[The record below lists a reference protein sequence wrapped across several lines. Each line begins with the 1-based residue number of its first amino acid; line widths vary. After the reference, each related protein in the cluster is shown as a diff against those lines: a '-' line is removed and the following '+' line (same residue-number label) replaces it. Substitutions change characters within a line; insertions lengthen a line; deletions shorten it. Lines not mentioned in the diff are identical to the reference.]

1 MASAPS
7 LELCDHF
14 RDNRCPS
21 RLVTRTDAG
30 TAAAIEILIEEE
42 EITPFGI
49 VLEQLD
55 RPVEWPLSIAITP
68 ENANQ
73 SLLKFQRNVPEIQFA
88 TRARRELHLEIIA
101 EIVGKFCISI
111 SR

>member
-21 RLVTRTDAG
+21 CLVTRTDAG

-49 VLEQLD
+49 ILEQLD
-55 RPVEWPLSIAITP
+55 RPVEWPLSVAITP
-68 ENANQ
+68 EDAKDLIGKDHLLERGAQ
-73 SLLKFQRNVPEIQFA
+73 GCSL
-88 TRARRELHLEIIA
+88 RAIGLQPPALRVA
-101 EIVGKFCISI
+101 AS
-111 SR
+111 ST